1 MRDAV
6 DHACTDFYSADGF
19 TATYDCSNGI
29 LSNTAAAIFT
39 WDNMTAD
46 NTIAYHFMNPLSG
59 TASQTGLLA
68 SVDPIWVYRET
79 LNTASLPS
87 TYEGVVTGTDDY
99 LTLW

>member
-6 DHACTDFYSADGF
+6 DHACTDFFKSASAV
-19 TATYDCSNGI
+19 ATYDCSNGI
-29 LSNTAAAIFT
+29 LSNTASAEYT
-39 WDNMTAD
+39 WADMNSDNAK
-46 NTIAYHFMNPLSG
+46 AYHYQNALTG
-59 TASQTGLLA
+59 KAGTELTASK
-68 SVDPIWVYRET
+68 DPIWVYRET